1 VSVPDNQAIDRLVL
15 EIASVSEE
23 SRLAPL
29 FAQLDLEAEKVW
41 FVDQDYASVA
51 LVKAAAAVASPGR
64 RQELLRHALH
74 RARQFAS
81 FATSGSEGMSRMREV
96 ERIQALLGNVA

>member
-1 VSVPDNQAIDRLVL
+1 VSGPGNEAIDRLVT
-15 EIASVSEE
+15 EIATVSEE
-23 SRLAPL
+23 SRLASL

-51 LVKAAAAVASPGR
+51 LVKAAARVASSAR

-81 FATSGSEGMSRMREV
+81 FATSGGEGMSRMREV
-96 ERIQALLGNVA
+96 ERIQALLDNVA